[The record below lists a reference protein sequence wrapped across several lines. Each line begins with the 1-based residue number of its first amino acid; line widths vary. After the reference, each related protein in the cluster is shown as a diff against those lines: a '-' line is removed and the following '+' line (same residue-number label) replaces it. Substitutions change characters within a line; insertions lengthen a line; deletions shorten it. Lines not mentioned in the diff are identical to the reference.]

1 QHPFLAFR
9 SLRAG
14 NGWRRADATDSL
26 GDDDHAALDAL
37 MGWAVGFRRLDRFL
51 DAHDRALARLET
63 LRVPDAPVELVTVH
77 GAKGR
82 EWQSVVVLGMEEE
95 RFPNRRA
102 LVDAAD
108 PARALEEE
116 RRLAY
121 VALTRAT
128 RRLIL
133 AFDPARPSRFL
144 AEMGLAL
151 P

>member
-1 QHPFLAFR
+1 
-9 SLRAG
+9 
-14 NGWRRADATDSL
+14 
-26 GDDDHAALDAL
+26 
-37 MGWAVGFRRLDRFL
+37 
-51 DAHDRALARLET
+51 
-63 LRVPDAPVELVTVH
+63 
-77 GAKGR
+77 
-82 EWQSVVVLGMEEE
+82 MEEE

-102 LVDAAD
+102 LVDAVD

-144 AEMGLAL
+144 EEMGLVL
-151 P
+151 PPMRRADERRAVR